1 MDRQGKPVLEFPS
14 NQTPRIDNLVW
25 DKDNDSLAILTSTS
39 VISIWSM
46 GQKKFQDVELA
57 SNKDIACFIS
67 WSKTHPVL
75 VVGTEKGNLLF
86 FNRKSQRKIPCISK
100 HGKKVTYGDWNHD
113 GNLITC
119 SLDRI
124 LTISNHQGDTPYESF
139 IHKQEISNVRWNPFK
154 EDNRDMMACII
165 NQNKLFT
172 FVPKSQE
179 HKFMEFTEKEE
190 GKITMFE
197 WIAADKIMLAQTSG
211 RCSVVSLNASSFG
224 KKLIVLKPF
233 MSPIEQIAFNDG
245 LKKVAVASMGTIKF
259 YNVGTWQEETADR
272 IEITK
277 SSGAITQLHWTK
289 DGSIVSVTTAAGY
302 FLGFL
307 TVVPQLYSAYKS
319 YCALLSSLTE
329 VSVVDC
335 ARNNMIIGKTE
346 LEIEPHHLNIGPDH
360 LAVGINDAVWYY
372 RWRPIGA
379 IDITSQSMIQLV
391 CKRDY
396 MGVVKKV
403 VMNDQWAAALT
414 EG

>member
-1 MDRQGKPVLEFPS
+1 
-14 NQTPRIDNLVW
+14 
-25 DKDNDSLAILTSTS
+25 
-39 VISIWSM
+39 
-46 GQKKFQDVELA
+46 
-57 SNKDIACFIS
+57 
-67 WSKTHPVL
+67 
-75 VVGTEKGNLLF
+75 
-86 FNRKSQRKIPCISK
+86 
-100 HGKKVTYGDWNHD
+100 
-113 GNLITC
+113 
-119 SLDRI
+119 
-124 LTISNHQGDTPYESF
+124 
-139 IHKQEISNVRWNPFK
+139 
-154 EDNRDMMACII
+154 MMACII

-172 FVPKSQE
+172 FTPKTQE
-179 HKFMEFTEKEE
+179 HKFMEFSVKEE
-190 GKITMFE
+190 GKLTMFE
-197 WIAADKIMLAQTSG
+197 WISADKIMLAQYG
-211 RCSVVSLNASSFG
+211 RITVVSLNAESYG
-224 KKLIVLKPF
+224 KKLIVVKPF
-233 MSPIEQIAFNDG
+233 MSAIEQIAYNDG

-259 YNVGTWQEETADR
+259 YSVGTWQEETADR

-329 VSVVDC
+329 ISVVDC

-360 LAVGINDAVWYY
+360 LAVGINDTVWYY

-414 EG
+414 EGQVFLHQLEDDVEQMRKFPHNKQQEVAIVNVAMAGDFLLMIDAQGKLKYYLINDNATILEHRSDNPIVNVFPNQSGTKCICMDNTGNGYLFNPVDDSMLFVPNFSGTTHTVLWDIDEPNLLVTVDNEKM